1 MKQFYKINEISK
13 LYNIGP
19 DSLRYYEKLG
29 LLAPKRGKNNYR
41 LYTLDDLW
49 RLNII
54 RDLRRL
60 GFPMEKIREYM
71 DNRSVENTR
80 KLLTEELD
88 AIHQQIQELNRLQ
101 KNVEER
107 LQTLS
112 SAEDQTLLKIRLQT
126 FPDRYCHTLN
136 TPYHTDEEMDLLVK
150 QLLNK
155 NTENLYIISNHNIG
169 SFLPL
174 KEINN
179 GQYENYS
186 GVFIIDN
193 YGEYCLSGGTYLT
206 FTYAGDYRQNVT
218 YIPELLTYAARHGLV
233 PDGPLLELIN
243 RQISANILQNF
254 NYEYIRKTDFKFFCM
269 NCNRMCRTHSNKKT
283 VSIRMLLFFQHTN
296 TGRFFISY
304 FFLCYN
310 FQDLH
315 RKCFRTITSS

>member
-88 AIHQQIQELNRLQ
+88 AIHQQIQAFIRLQ
-101 KNVEER
+101 KNLLDR

-155 NTENLYIISNHNIG
+155 NTENLYIISNHNIV

-193 YGEYCLSGGTYLT
+193 YGEYCLS
-206 FTYAGDYRQNVT
+206 
-218 YIPELLTYAARHGLV
+218 AA
-233 PDGPLLELIN
+233 
-243 RQISANILQNF
+243 
-254 NYEYIRKTDFKFFCM
+254 
-269 NCNRMCRTHSNKKT
+269 HSLHSPTQGIT
-283 VSIRMLLFFQHTN
+283 VRMLLIFQ
-296 TGRFFISY
+296 
-304 FFLCYN
+304 N
-310 FQDLH
+310 F
-315 RKCFRTITSS
+315 

>member
-1 MKQFYKINEISK
+1 MKQFFKINEISK

-88 AIHQQIQELNRLQ
+88 VIHQQIQELNRLQ

-107 LQTLS
+107 LLTLS
-112 SAEDQTLLKIRLQT
+112 GAEDQALLKIRLQT
-126 FPDRYCHTLN
+126 FPDRYCHTLHI
-136 TPYHTDEEMDLLVK
+136 PYHTDEEMDLLVK

-174 KEINN
+174 EEIKK

-193 YGEYCLSGGTYLT
+193 SGEYCLRGGTYLT
-206 FTYAGDYRQNVT
+206 FTYAGDYRQNT
-218 YIPELLTYAARHGLV
+218 SYIPELLNYADGHSLV
-233 PDGPLLELIN
+233 PDGPILELIWVDN
-243 RQISANILQNF
+243 HQSADIREHITELQIRVYPKS
-254 NYEYIRKTDFKFFCM
+254 
-269 NCNRMCRTHSNKKT
+269 
-283 VSIRMLLFFQHTN
+283 
-296 TGRFFISY
+296 
-304 FFLCYN
+304 
-310 FQDLH
+310 
-315 RKCFRTITSS
+315 

>member
-1 MKQFYKINEISK
+1 MKQFFKINEISK

-107 LQTLS
+107 LLTLS
-112 SAEDQTLLKIRLQT
+112 GAEDQTLLKIRLQT
-126 FPDRYCHTLN
+126 FPDRYCHTLDI
-136 TPYHTDEEMDLLVK
+136 PYHTDEEMDLLVK

-174 KEINN
+174 EEIKK

-193 YGEYCLSGGTYLT
+193 SGEHCLRGGTYLT
-206 FTYAGDYRQNVT
+206 FTYAGDYHQNTT
-218 YIPELLTYAARHGLV
+218 YIPELLNYADGHGLV
-233 PDGPLLELIN
+233 PDGTLLELIWVDN
-243 RQISANILQNF
+243 HQSADIREHITELQLRV
-254 NYEYIRKTDFKFFCM
+254 YPK
-269 NCNRMCRTHSNKKT
+269 S
-283 VSIRMLLFFQHTN
+283 
-296 TGRFFISY
+296 
-304 FFLCYN
+304 
-310 FQDLH
+310 
-315 RKCFRTITSS
+315 

>member
-29 LLAPKRGKNNYR
+29 LLSPKRGKNNYR

-107 LQTLS
+107 LLTLS
-112 SAEDQTLLKIRLQT
+112 GAEDQTLLKIRLQT
-126 FPDRYCHTLN
+126 FP
-136 TPYHTDEEMDLLVK
+136 TD
-150 QLLNK
+150 
-155 NTENLYIISNHNIG
+155 IAIH
-169 SFLPL
+169 
-174 KEINN
+174 
-179 GQYENYS
+179 
-186 GVFIIDN
+186 
-193 YGEYCLSGGTYLT
+193 
-206 FTYAGDYRQNVT
+206 
-218 YIPELLTYAARHGLV
+218 
-233 PDGPLLELIN
+233 
-243 RQISANILQNF
+243 
-254 NYEYIRKTDFKFFCM
+254 
-269 NCNRMCRTHSNKKT
+269 
-283 VSIRMLLFFQHTN
+283 
-296 TGRFFISY
+296 
-304 FFLCYN
+304 
-310 FQDLH
+310 
-315 RKCFRTITSS
+315 

>member
-112 SAEDQTLLKIRLQT
+112 GAEDQTLLKIRLQT

-136 TPYHTDEEMDLLVK
+136 TPYHTGEEMDLLVK

-155 NTENLYIISNHNIG
+155 NTENLYIISNQNIG
-169 SFLPL
+169 TILPL

-179 GQYENYS
+179 GQ
-186 GVFIIDN
+186 
-193 YGEYCLSGGTYLT
+193 
-206 FTYAGDYRQNVT
+206 
-218 YIPELLTYAARHGLV
+218 
-233 PDGPLLELIN
+233 
-243 RQISANILQNF
+243 
-254 NYEYIRKTDFKFFCM
+254 
-269 NCNRMCRTHSNKKT
+269 
-283 VSIRMLLFFQHTN
+283 
-296 TGRFFISY
+296 
-304 FFLCYN
+304 
-310 FQDLH
+310 
-315 RKCFRTITSS
+315 